1 MPSSCTGE
9 VVARAGRRRVTVAV
23 MGKAAVKRAKS
34 AVSMVIRR
42 SVGAPWTT
50 ARALHNP
57 RGGSDLRRH
66 MGRLAGPKKKEAG
79 SWGLKK
85 VTGLAPS

>member
-1 MPSSCTGE
+1 MQSSCTGE

-23 MGKAAVKRAKS
+23 MGKAAVERAKA

-50 ARALHNP
+50 ARAWHNEP
-57 RGGSDLRRH
+57 RGNLTSGGMLFL
-66 MGRLAGPKKKEAG
+66 GRLAGPKKKRLGAG
-79 SWGLKK
+79 D
-85 VTGLAPS
+85 